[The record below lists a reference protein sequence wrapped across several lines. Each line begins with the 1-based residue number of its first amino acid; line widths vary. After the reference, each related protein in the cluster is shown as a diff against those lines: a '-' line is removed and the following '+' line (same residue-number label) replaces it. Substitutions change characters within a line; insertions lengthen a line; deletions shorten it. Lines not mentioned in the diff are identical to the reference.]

1 MSIPE
6 APSDR
11 VNMHNLYMFFLW
23 IWESLTNS
31 LLVSSTEGYEIMG
44 ISRVMLIVDEAAYK
58 TFIICLF
65 FSKLTHES
73 ILINAPIKTQH
84 GVP

>member
-1 MSIPE
+1 
-6 APSDR
+6 
-11 VNMHNLYMFFLW
+11 
-23 IWESLTNS
+23 
-31 LLVSSTEGYEIMG
+31 MG

-73 ILINAPIKTQH
+73 ILINAQIKTQMSLYEVLYWYSILH
-84 GVP
+84 RRTLRSQFRKVNIKICHNLSLFISVLSKV